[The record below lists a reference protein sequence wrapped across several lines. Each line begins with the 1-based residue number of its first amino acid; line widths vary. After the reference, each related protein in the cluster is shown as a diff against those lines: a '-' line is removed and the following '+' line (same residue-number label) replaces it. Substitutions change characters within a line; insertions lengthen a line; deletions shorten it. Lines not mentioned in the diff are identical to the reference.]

1 MKEVLK
7 NEMRRY
13 VLLRPHNENKLNL
26 CFGKETWVMRK
37 KRDEKTGSCTYEVYW
52 VTASSESARH
62 ESKCKNNRKLRIWHK
77 KQRNIS

>member
-7 NEMRRY
+7 NKTRRY

-37 KRDEKTGSCTYEVYW
+37 KRDEKKMEAAHMRFLGLRLAVSL
-52 VTASSESARH
+52 
-62 ESKCKNNRKLRIWHK
+62 KDRKANAK
-77 KQRNIS
+77 ISVN